1 MIVRAFGLMAFGL
14 MMTAWAVSSAD
25 AFVPAPRGVAGNNV
39 TLAKCSKV
47 TEYAKQS
54 GGRCPR
60 GYQKIVNKNIIQ
72 CVRSA
77 WSCN

>member
-1 MIVRAFGLMAFGL
+1 MIARAFGLMAL
-14 MMTAWAVSSAD
+14 VSVTVLAAASAD
-25 AFVPAPRGVAGNNV
+25 AFVPAPRGVEANNV
-39 TLAKCSKV
+39 TPAKCSKV
-47 TEYAKQS
+47 TEYAKQT

-77 WSCN
+77 WQCN